1 MPPERGRINTLPR
14 LRNRY
19 FALRHGSSEA
29 NARGIIVSDPRTG
42 EEAFGLTA
50 AGRAEVRDAIAGW
63 HEGVALI
70 VSSPFRRAR
79 ESAAIARTVLGSE
92 APLVIDARLR
102 ERHFGALEGQSAARY
117 EEIWNADA
125 ADPCNCRHGAE
136 AAAAVR
142 SRTVDLILDLEREHD
157 ARCILLVAHGDTL
170 QLLWTAFACRD
181 AATHRERPPLL
192 PAGLE
197 EFRQH

>member
-1 MPPERGRINTLPR
+1 METLPR

-42 EEAFGLTA
+42 EDGYGLTA
-50 AGRAEVRDAIAGW
+50 AGRTEVRDALTGW
-63 HEGVALI
+63 HEDVALI
-70 VSSPFRRAR
+70 VTSPFRRAR
-79 ESAAIARTVLGSE
+79 ESASIARTVLGGE

-102 ERHFGALEGQSAARY
+102 ERHFGALEGQRTTRY
-117 EEIWNADA
+117 EEIWSADA
-125 ADPCNCRHGAE
+125 KDPHHCRHGAE
-136 AAAAVR
+136 AAATVR
-142 SRTVDLILDLEREHD
+142 SRAVDLILDLEREH
-157 ARCILLVAHGDTL
+157 AALCILLVAHGDTL
-170 QLLWTAFACRD
+170 QLLWTAFARRD
-181 AATHRERPPLL
+181 AAAHRQRPPLL

>member
-1 MPPERGRINTLPR
+1 MNTLPR

-125 ADPCNCRHGAE
+125 ADPCHCRHGAE

-142 SRTVDLILDLEREHD
+142 SPC
-157 ARCILLVAHGDTL
+157 ARVAIRASPLCLMTDRATSES
-170 QLLWTAFACRD
+170 
-181 AATHRERPPLL
+181 AAIASTSGSSR
-192 PAGLE
+192 
-197 EFRQH
+197 

>member
-1 MPPERGRINTLPR
+1 MNTLPR

-19 FALRHGSSEA
+19 FALRHGTSEA
-29 NARGIIVSDPRTG
+29 NARGIIVSDPGNG
-42 EEAFGLTA
+42 EDAFGLTA
-50 AGRAEVRDAIAGW
+50 AGRTQVREALAGW
-63 HEGVALI
+63 HEEVTLI

-79 ESAAIARTVLGSE
+79 ESAAIARIVLGSE
-92 APLVIDARLR
+92 AALVIDTRLR
-102 ERHFGALEGQSAARY
+102 ERHFGALEGQSATRY

-125 ADPCNCRHGAE
+125 ADPHHCRHGAE

-142 SRTVDLILDLEREHD
+142 SRTVDLVLDLEREHA

-181 AATHRERPPLL
+181 AATHRQRPPLP

-197 EFRQH
+197 ELRQH

>member
-1 MPPERGRINTLPR
+1 MHTLPR

-42 EEAFGLTA
+42 EDGYGLTA
-50 AGRAEVRDAIAGW
+50 AGRAEVRDALTGW
-63 HEGVALI
+63 HEDVALI

-102 ERHFGALEGQSAARY
+102 ERHFGALEGQDATRY
-117 EEIWNADA
+117 AEIWDTDA
-125 ADPCNCRHGAE
+125 VDPHHCRHGVE
-136 AAAAVR
+136 SAAAVR
-142 SRTVDLILDLEREHD
+142 LRTVDLVLELEREHA

-181 AATHRERPPLL
+181 AATHRQRPPLP

>member
-1 MPPERGRINTLPR
+1 
-14 LRNRY
+14 
-19 FALRHGSSEA
+19 
-29 NARGIIVSDPRTG
+29 
-42 EEAFGLTA
+42 
-50 AGRAEVRDAIAGW
+50 
-63 HEGVALI
+63 VALI

-79 ESAAIARTVLGSE
+79 ESAAIARIVLGSE
-92 APLVIDARLR
+92 APLVVDARLR
-102 ERHFGALEGQSAARY
+102 ERHFGALEGQSATRY

-125 ADPCNCRHGAE
+125 ADPHHCRHGAE

-142 SRTVDLILDLEREHD
+142 SRTVDLVLDLEREHA

-181 AATHRERPPLL
+181 AATHRQRTPLP

-197 EFRQH
+197 ELRQH